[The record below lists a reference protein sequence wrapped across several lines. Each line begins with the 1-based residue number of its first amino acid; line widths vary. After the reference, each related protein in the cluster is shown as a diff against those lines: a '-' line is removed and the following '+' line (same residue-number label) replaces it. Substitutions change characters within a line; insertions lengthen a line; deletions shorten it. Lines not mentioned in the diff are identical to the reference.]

1 MFKFG
6 GFIQVPPPTTNYET
20 LIYYGKVCIYHEK
33 CNKVNRYDIV
43 QKYSTIP
50 ELWFRMTKLCCT
62 LSNITEITLNNG
74 LLSYTIVVLSS
85 LSTRQIF
92 MLSCQIMCPV
102 HMVKSLIW
110 NRDHSQFVLSYWRSI
125 ILNVNK
131 NLWQTDLFI
140 LKSRHNTLQGN
151 FTHRPNYRLKN
162 LTWQIHSHV
171 EGTWTANLLL

>member
-1 MFKFG
+1 MELYLTWD
-6 GFIQVPPPTTNYET
+6 PPPHTHTHIHT
-20 LIYYGKVCIYHEK
+20 LCYGIQCNYHEK

-140 LKSRHNTLQGN
+140 LKSRHNTLQPN
-151 FTHRPNYRLKN
+151 FTQRPNYLLEKS
-162 LTWQIHSHV
+162 TWQIHVHV
-171 EGTWTANLLL
+171 EGT